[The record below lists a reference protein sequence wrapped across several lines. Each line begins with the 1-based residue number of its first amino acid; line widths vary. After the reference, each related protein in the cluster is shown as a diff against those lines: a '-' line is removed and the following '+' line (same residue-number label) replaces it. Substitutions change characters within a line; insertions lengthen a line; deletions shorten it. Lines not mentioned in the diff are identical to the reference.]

1 MALRNLTATQ
11 SNIPAALYPSTF
23 PLYHPHAVDVL
34 LFWEIPSEQRSGHV
48 LIPGAILGAGH
59 AALKEIVEEAQ
70 EAKVKRSM
78 YAETQREKSAVLDAI
93 RTSEWNAEMNPL
105 VLTLQQGEVVKH
117 DFSAG

>member
-1 MALRNLTATQ
+1 M
-11 SNIPAALYPSTF
+11 
-23 PLYHPHAVDVL
+23 
-34 LFWEIPSEQRSGHV
+34 
-48 LIPGAILGAGH
+48 
-59 AALKEIVEEAQ
+59 EEAQ